1 MGMSWSR
8 VLQLVDSAAFFRRT
22 GRKRRTSSTLRPDK
36 EDRTAVKKRPAGDQP
51 EDLQNSNHRHDRR
64 QMKSYT
70 GNSALD
76 HRAPFSKDSPDAKRR
91 RAEGKRPTRSDVV
104 DAMQGEP
111 ELLDIYMGLG
121 GPRPYDPAEDGRFFD
136 YLAWRCRKDLDLM
149 EEVALKA
156 PRIGAKWKEEHEG
169 TTWLRYELRKAAES
183 AEEVWEPPREIPSS
197 DDAKGDHT
205 SSSWPIGTALTG
217 RVKLGE
223 RIGGVIKPP
232 EQLVEG
238 VLYAGKIH
246 ALNSEPGESKT
257 TAALWAVLEV
267 VRQGR
272 PVLYLDAG
280 LTLRAEDGYVVATPK
295 GRLTPELRDE
305 IACHKAEL
313 LEALRWDEAAAI
325 ALLRAAAVYLNG
337 PLQIALE
344 HLEETDRRAVYSD
357 LPEDHLVE
365 AFEARDMF
373 WYRISVRLWVQKAK
387 ATLREA
393 ERARGLALPAVSSP
407 TPPLV
412 KGAS

>member
-1 MGMSWSR
+1 
-8 VLQLVDSAAFFRRT
+8 
-22 GRKRRTSSTLRPDK
+22 
-36 EDRTAVKKRPAGDQP
+36 
-51 EDLQNSNHRHDRR
+51 
-64 QMKSYT
+64 
-70 GNSALD
+70 
-76 HRAPFSKDSPDAKRR
+76 
-91 RAEGKRPTRSDVV
+91 
-104 DAMQGEP
+104 
-111 ELLDIYMGLG
+111 
-121 GPRPYDPAEDGRFFD
+121 
-136 YLAWRCRKDLDLM
+136 
-149 EEVALKA
+149 
-156 PRIGAKWKEEHEG
+156 
-169 TTWLRYELRKAAES
+169 
-183 AEEVWEPPREIPSS
+183 
-197 DDAKGDHT
+197 
-205 SSSWPIGTALTG
+205 
-217 RVKLGE
+217 VKLGE

-257 TAALWAVLEV
+257 TTALWAVLEV

-305 IACHKAEL
+305 IARHKAEL